1 MILNDFDAIIF
12 DFGGVLIDIDYD
24 LTIQA
29 FEKLGVSDF
38 QQRYSQANQ
47 IGLFDDLETG
57 KISPQAF
64 INKMLEFVP
73 SGVSANKIVFAW
85 NSMLKDVPMETI
97 DILIRLK
104 QSKIKVYLLS
114 NTNAIHIDAALRK
127 WEKATPNSFYD
138 MFDKVYLSH
147 EIGLRKPTK
156 EIFDFVIDDQ
166 QLIPSKTLFID
177 DSVQHIEGA
186 KLAGLTT
193 HHLKKIDQLKT
204 LFS

>member
-1 MILNDFDAIIF
+1 MILNDFDAVIF
-12 DFGGVLIDIDYD
+12 DFGGVLIDIDYE

-127 WEKATPNSFYD
+127 WEKATSNSFYD

-186 KLAGLTT
+186 KLAGLIT

>member
-1 MILNDFDAIIF
+1 
-12 DFGGVLIDIDYD
+12 
-24 LTIQA
+24 
-29 FEKLGVSDF
+29 
-38 QQRYSQANQ
+38 
-47 IGLFDDLETG
+47 
-57 KISPQAF
+57 
-64 INKMLEFVP
+64 MLEFVP

-127 WEKATPNSFYD
+127 WGKATSNSFYD

-186 KLAGLTT
+186 KLAGLIT
-193 HHLKKIDQLKT
+193 HHLKKIDQLRT